1 MYFGITGSRSFH
13 VQEAVSSSQSAFDT
27 YRIGDKLHSVRVGR
41 RYKEVLENGREMCV
55 FFATLA
61 GTGPFSFA
69 LDLISISFA
78 AARHFTGIHLS
89 MDQLFFYFRG
99 GLLQE
104 PDAVFRNCTTHH
116 TKSLKKFLAWN
127 EASTDVKGAQG
138 QIYTHPHRVAS
149 CLQPCR
155 CFGIIPK
162 YPYIGIDK

>member
-61 GTGPFSFA
+61 GTGPFSLA
-69 LDLISISFA
+69 LDLISIPFA
-78 AARHFTGIHLS
+78 AGRHFTGIHLS

-99 GLLQE
+99 GLSQD
-104 PDAVFRNCTTHH
+104 PSTVFRNPRR
-116 TKSLKKFLAWN
+116 TKSLKKFFAWN
-127 EASTDVKGAQG
+127 EPSADARSARPDL
-138 QIYTHPHRVAS
+138 HS
-149 CLQPCR
+149 L
-155 CFGIIPK
+155 
-162 YPYIGIDK
+162 